1 MQNHLMHAILA
12 HMHFSV
18 LFSLPGPTLCI
29 FHVHLVLQS
38 VPLHMKAHSLSL
50 SLSLFLP
57 PSLPFYSLALRAFEM
72 VMSRDSADV
81 FIPLVLGLGAPQ
93 LSAH

>member
-1 MQNHLMHAILA
+1 MHAILA

-50 SLSLFLP
+50 SLSSFLP
-57 PSLPFYSLALRAFEM
+57 HSPFILSLSLALRAFEM

>member
-1 MQNHLMHAILA
+1 MHAILA

-38 VPLHMKAHSLSL
+38 VPLHMKAHSLSSFLPHSPFIL
-50 SLSLFLP
+50 SL
-57 PSLPFYSLALRAFEM
+57 SLALRAFEM